1 MIKSSEET
9 ELSNLFKALGDASRR
24 RIIDELMIRDKQ
36 SLFEICSR
44 VSAVH
49 GISSSRQA
57 LSRHLAVLESAGIIT
72 IEWKGTTK
80 LHTLNKSRLSS
91 LSSGWLSTFGD

>member
-1 MIKSSEET
+1 MAKSSEERD
-9 ELSNLFKALGDASRR
+9 LSGLFKALGDITRR

-44 VSAVH
+44 VSTVH

-72 IEWKGTTK
+72 TEWKGTTK
-80 LHTLNKSRLSS
+80 LHTLDKTRLSN
-91 LSSGWLSTFGD
+91 LASGWLSTFGD